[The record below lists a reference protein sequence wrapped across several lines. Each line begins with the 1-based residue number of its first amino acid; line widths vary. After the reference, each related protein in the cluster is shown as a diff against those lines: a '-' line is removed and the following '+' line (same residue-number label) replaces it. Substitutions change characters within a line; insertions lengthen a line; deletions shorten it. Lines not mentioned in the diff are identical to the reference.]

1 MAFTAQE
8 LLLRAD
14 ALKTER
20 GNWESMWQEIADNL
34 FGRRNFTSSITPG
47 LKRNSRIYDSTAF
60 RSNELMASMLY
71 SLLTD
76 IESRWFTLSLE
87 DTSRMEHP
95 DAIAWLE
102 GATNQMLIAYSRQGA
117 NFAPQAH
124 EMLFDVVGF
133 GTGGMFIQDEP
144 GSGPVFSSRPISE
157 TYISENVAGIVDTVF
172 RRFELTARQADELF
186 ETTPQSAAKAVEA
199 NKMEEKAEYI
209 HAVLPNP
216 DLVPGNLDFTGMPFI
231 SYHIDMTEKDFID
244 EPKGF
249 WEMPYLTPR
258 WEKDA
263 GELYGRGPGVVALP
277 DAIMLNQISRTTLKG
292 AQKAVDPPGYIPND
306 GILAGPHHQPG
317 GLTPVDVN
325 LMRSMPGGVPI
336 VFQPQSSNVGLGV
349 EMENRRQASI
359 EADFYADIIQ
369 MFKDPRMTAT
379 QVVELVRQSSRILS
393 PVIGRQRNE
402 YLEPNLDR
410 VFGIELR
417 AGRLPPIPDVLSGQ
431 SVKVDYVSPVS
442 RAAKAEESRSIG
454 GVIGQAL
461 EVNAA
466 APELQVLDNFNFD
479 QAFRDIGSNSDIPS
493 RIMNDPRVIQAIREQ
508 RAAEQAQREQIAMMN
523 EAGQT
528 AARLL
533 PAAARAEQIGQETAA
548 SA

>member
-1 MAFTAQE
+1 MAFTATE
-8 LLLRAD
+8 LLVRAD
-14 ALKTER
+14 ALKTDR

-34 FGRRNFTSSITPG
+34 FGRRNFISSITPG

-87 DTSRMEHP
+87 DTDRMDHP

-124 EMLFDVVGF
+124 EMLFDTVGF

-144 GSGPVFSSRPISE
+144 GSGPVFSSRPLGE
-157 TYISENVAGIVDTVF
+157 LYISENIAGIVDTVF

-186 ETTPQSAAKAVEA
+186 ETTPRAAAKAIEDG
-199 NKMEEKAEYI
+199 KWEDKAEYI

-216 DLVPGNLDFTGMPFI
+216 DLVLGNLDFTGMPFI

-244 EPKGF
+244 QPKGF
-249 WEMPYLTPR
+249 WQMPFLTPR

-263 GELYGRGPGVVALP
+263 GELYGRGPGVVALS
-277 DAIMLNQISRTTLKG
+277 DAIMLNQMSRTSLKG

-306 GILAGPHHQPG
+306 GILSNLNFQPG
-317 GLTPVDVN
+317 GMTIVDAN
-325 LMRSMPGGVPI
+325 LMARMGGLPI
-336 VFQPQSSNVGLGV
+336 VHQPQTANIGLGV

-410 VFGIELR
+410 VFDIELR
-417 AGRLPPIPDVLSGQ
+417 GGRLPPIPEVLSGQ
-431 SVKVDYVSPVS
+431 NVKVDYVSPVS
-442 RAAKAEESRSIG
+442 RAAKAEESRSIS
-454 GVIGQAL
+454 GVIGQAI
-461 EVNAA
+461 EVSQVD
-466 APELQVLDNFNFD
+466 PTVLDNFD
-479 QAFRDIGSNSDIPS
+479 LDLAFREIAGNADIPS
-493 RIMNDPRVIQAIREQ
+493 RIMRDPRIVQALREQ
-508 RAAEQAQREQIAMMN
+508 RAQEQAQREQLALMN

-533 PAAARAEQIGQETAA
+533 PASAKAAQINQETAA